1 MGAGK
6 MAIIMKINGFGGVY
20 GLNEDYELLQSTPGC
35 RLQILA
41 APSLMF
47 SVVQYAHLLAG
58 EGRLTLREERA
69 DALDKIAGA
78 PSLALEV
85 CLEIELGIEIV
96 GQ

>member
-1 MGAGK
+1 MRRSGIVQHDRVAVGRRDLGDAAAHSAGADHTDFRV
-6 MAIIMKINGFGGVY
+6 AIH
-20 GLNEDYELLQSTPGC
+20 
-35 RLQILA
+35 
-41 APSLMF
+41 
-47 SVVQYAHLLAG
+47 YAHLLAG